1 MKYIKEV
8 KVGFAWFM
16 VFNATFNNISV
27 ISWQSVLLAEETGG
41 PGENHR
47 PVALNV
53 KNEQSRET
61 GNIGYTRR
69 RKKDTICL
77 VHDYTRK
84 NTYNVNKT

>member
-47 PVALNV
+47 PVA
-53 KNEQSRET
+53 S
-61 GNIGYTRR
+61 
-69 RKKDTICL
+69 
-77 VHDYTRK
+77 H
-84 NTYNVNKT
+84 